1 MGYRSLL
8 AIVLPALVLAAEDPS
23 EWRSW
28 QVSDGLRESYTV
40 AISVDPAGRLLARHG
55 QVGVFSLLDGYR
67 VLSLPTPGVG
77 SRLYGTANGDIWVL
91 GGTELRQFRHREWI
105 RHPVEALRLAPP
117 GERARAQCLPYRDRR
132 VLIVLPSLLLDYE
145 AEGRRTWV
153 VRRAGET
160 RLGAFRSLAP
170 GRAGVVW
177 VGAALGIA
185 RLRAAQD
192 GSFGWEEYS
201 AHATSWRNFSELR
214 EGERGEVYAVGE
226 EIGDP
231 RQKVAVVV
239 EGGRWRKLWAGRT
252 SRLRAWG
259 GADGVVWVQDGDEL
273 IRIRGNYQEPVE
285 RRGPLSGIILD
296 QAVEPGGAF
305 WLATTQGIVR
315 HAPALWRTPAGA
327 AHLDAPVH
335 AIYEDRRGRVWF
347 ACTRWLGML
356 EGERWEFFELPDG
369 ESTHYFH
376 TRSLAELPDGRLV
389 MRVEDTSHL
398 LAFDP
403 GRKVFSRIRHP
414 LGRSFVMIVPRRGGG
429 IWAETRQAGVQRR
442 WLEIF
447 DGERFKDHFERP
459 ESAALSDVRCL
470 LESGRGEI
478 WLGGAAG
485 MAVWRAGALH
495 NFGPEEGY
503 RAAGTFSMLEG
514 EGGKIILGGRE
525 DLIEYD
531 GRRWRVIRRGLD
543 RVRSI
548 IRGRDGALWLASGTG
563 VHRRKGSVWL
573 TNTIEDGLP
582 STFASVVFQD
592 SRGRLWAGTT
602 RGLSL
607 YHPEADSDPPETL
620 VPEEQNL
627 REAAPGGDVRVVFA
641 GADKWNFTRPERL
654 SYSYRLDGGAWTPFR
669 EEALAVLKKLPAGRR
684 RLEVRA
690 MDRNGNVDATPAV
703 FEFTVLLPWYRHSGF
718 IAIMALC
725 LTAMGLLVRLAV
737 AEYVRRGKLVVE
749 LERARDAAEA
759 ASRAKSMFLA
769 NMSHEIRTPMN
780 GIIGMTDLALE
791 TELTP
796 EQAGYL
802 NIVRDSAHS
811 LLAILNDIL
820 DFSKI
825 EAGKLELS
833 PAEFSLRDALS
844 DALRLLAPR
853 AGEKGLEL
861 VCQVERDVPDRLH
874 GDALRLRQVIVNLAG
889 NAIKFTER
897 GQIVVRVRL
906 EAREADQAALHFTV
920 ADTGIGVAAEKQQA
934 IFEAF
939 EQADNS
945 TTRKYGGTGLG
956 LAICARLVE
965 MMGGRIWVESPW
977 QEEGRPPGGPGSAF
991 HFTARFGYDEAAGE
1005 REAEKTRLHLEGM
1018 PVLVVD
1024 DNATNRAVLAEV
1036 LTRWGLKP
1044 TAVESGPAALERLR
1058 EAGAQGFPLVLLD
1071 GHMPEM
1077 DGYQTAERIRAR
1089 PEWASIALI
1098 MLTSGTQRGDAERC
1112 RRLGIAAHLLKPLK
1126 ESELLDAMLSA
1137 LRGKG
1142 EPARPVAP
1150 AAPGA
1155 PQGLRVL
1162 VAEDNAVNQLLVSR
1176 LLERRGHSVTLVGDG
1191 RAALEALDR
1200 QSFDVVLMDIEMP
1213 GMDGFEATAAIRRR
1227 EARTGGHIPII
1238 AMTAYAMKGD
1248 RERCLEAGADGYVS
1262 KPIQAAELVAAVE
1275 AALPQPTSA

>member
-1 MGYRSLL
+1 MGYRILL
-8 AIVLPALVLAAEDPS
+8 AFLLPAWVLAAEDSS

-28 QVSDGLRESYTV
+28 QVSDGLRESYAP

-67 VLSLPTPGVG
+67 VLSLPSPGVG
-77 SRLYGTANGDIWVL
+77 SKLYGAGNGDIWVL
-91 GGTELRQFRHREWI
+91 AGTELRQFREGAWV
-105 RHPVEALRLAPP
+105 RHSIEALRLAPP
-117 GERARAQCLPYRDRR
+117 EERPRAQCLPYGDRR
-132 VLIVLPSLLLDYE
+132 VLILLPSLLLDYE
-145 AEGRRTWV
+145 AESRRTWV
-153 VRRAGET
+153 VRRASET
-160 RLGAFRSLAP
+160 RLGHFSSLAP
-170 GRAGVVW
+170 GRAAAVW
-177 VGAALGIA
+177 VGAACGVA
-185 RLRAAQD
+185 RLRAGQD
-192 GSFGWEEYS
+192 GSFGWEEYP
-201 AHATSWRNFSELR
+201 ARGAGWRDFSELR
-214 EGERGEVYAVGE
+214 EGERGEIYAVGQDIRE
-226 EIGDP
+226 R
-231 RQKVAVVV
+231 RQKVAVIFQ
-239 EGGRWRKLWAGRT
+239 GGRWRKLWAGRT
-252 SRLRAWG
+252 GRLRAWAG
-259 GADGVVWVQDGDEL
+259 TDGVVWVQDGDEL
-273 IRIRGNYQEPVE
+273 IRIRGNFQEPVE

-305 WLATTQGIVR
+305 WLATTQGILR

-335 AIYEDRRGRVWF
+335 AIHEDRRGRLWF

-376 TRSLAELPDGRLV
+376 SRALAELPDGRLI

-403 GRKVFSRIRHP
+403 GRKAFSRIRHP
-414 LGRSFVMIVPRRGGG
+414 LDRSFVMIAPRREGGL
-429 IWAETRQAGVQRR
+429 WVETRKSGAQRR
-442 WLEIF
+442 WLEVF
-447 DGERFKDHFERP
+447 DGERFRVHLERP
-459 ESAALSDVRCL
+459 ESAPMSDVRCL
-470 LESGRGEI
+470 LETGRGDI
-478 WLGGAAG
+478 WFGGAAG
-485 MAVWRAGALH
+485 LAAWRAGSLH
-495 NFGPEEGY
+495 VFSPEDGY
-503 RAAGTFSMLEG
+503 RAEGTFAMLER
-514 EGGKIILGGRE
+514 EGGKILLGGRE

-548 IRGRDGALWLASGTG
+548 IRGRDGFVWLASGTG
-563 VHRRKGSVWL
+563 VHRWKDLVWL

-607 YHPEADSDPPETL
+607 YHPEADSEPPETL

-641 GADKWNFTRPERL
+641 GVDKWNFTRPERL
-654 SYSYRLDGGAWTPFR
+654 LFSYRLDGGAWTPFR
-669 EEALAVLKKLPAGRR
+669 EEALAVFKKLPAGRR

-690 MDRNGNVDATPAV
+690 MDRNGNVDPVPAV
-703 FEFTVLLPWYRHSGF
+703 FQFTVLLPWYRHSGF

-725 LTAMGLLVRLAV
+725 LAAMGLLVRLAV

-780 GIIGMTDLALE
+780 GILGMADLALE

-833 PAEFSLRDALS
+833 PAEFSLRDTLS

-853 AGEKGLEL
+853 AAEKGLEL
-861 VCQVERDVPDRLH
+861 VCQVEREAPDRLH
-874 GDALRLRQVIVNLAG
+874 GDALRLRQILVNLAG

-897 GQIVVRVRL
+897 GQIAVRVRL
-906 EAREADQAALHFTV
+906 EALEADRALLHFTV
-920 ADTGIGVAAEKQQA
+920 ADTGIGIAPDKQQA

-977 QEEGRPPGGPGSAF
+977 REQGRPAGGPGSAF
-991 HFTARFGYDEAAGE
+991 HFTARFGWDAAAGE
-1005 REAEKTRLHLEGM
+1005 REVEKSHVQLKGL

-1024 DNATNRAVLAEV
+1024 DNPTNRAVLAEA

-1044 TAVESGPAALERLR
+1044 TAVESGQAALERLR

-1089 PEWASIALI
+1089 PEWAGIALI

-1126 ESELLDAMLSA
+1126 ESELLEAMLDA
-1137 LRGKG
+1137 LRGQP
-1142 EPARPVAP
+1142 EAPRPAAP
-1150 AAPGA
+1150 AAPLATRGV
-1155 PQGLRVL
+1155 RVL

-1176 LLERRGHSVTLVGDG
+1176 LLERRERRWRRSAG
-1191 RAALEALDR
+1191 RA
-1200 QSFDVVLMDIEMP
+1200 S
-1213 GMDGFEATAAIRRR
+1213 TW
-1227 EARTGGHIPII
+1227 
-1238 AMTAYAMKGD
+1238 
-1248 RERCLEAGADGYVS
+1248 C
-1262 KPIQAAELVAAVE
+1262 
-1275 AALPQPTSA
+1275 